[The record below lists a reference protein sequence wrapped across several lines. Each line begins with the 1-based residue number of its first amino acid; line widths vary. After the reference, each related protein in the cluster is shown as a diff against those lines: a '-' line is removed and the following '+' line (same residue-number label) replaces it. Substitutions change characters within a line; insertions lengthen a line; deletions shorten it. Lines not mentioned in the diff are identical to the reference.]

1 MTLNLVPPPTQQ
13 CISPERIVGLPST
26 WIICLCPKAISLA
39 KSLVVAHLQADLTTG
54 KKTHDAT
61 WQSWRSWLLQ
71 VALSKAG
78 RIYLESLQ
86 HCYDLCE
93 KTLGIM
99 DLALGTDMC
108 STVTTC
114 TFFSLRVHMG
124 SMSSLE
130 TNAEWVAKMTMLN
143 SQDFSHNVHI
153 YTALQKDQAAWL
165 C

>member
-1 MTLNLVPPPTQQ
+1 MHQSWKNSWAALYLDYLLVSQGYFPCKEPCGSSFTSWPND
-13 CISPERIVGLPST
+13 R
-26 WIICLCPKAISLA
+26 
-39 KSLVVAHLQADLTTG
+39 